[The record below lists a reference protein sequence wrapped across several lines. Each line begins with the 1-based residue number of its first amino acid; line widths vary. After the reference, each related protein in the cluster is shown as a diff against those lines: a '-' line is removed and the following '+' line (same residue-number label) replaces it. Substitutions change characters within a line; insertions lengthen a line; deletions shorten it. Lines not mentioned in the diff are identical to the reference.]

1 MSDKVEITPVTTRR
15 FGKDGVQTQMSVE
28 ERELQKNKKKITK
41 TFTILAPLVFLAMI
55 ISGFENCSNINLNS
69 WIFYS
74 F

>member
-15 FGKDGVQTQMSVE
+15 FGKDGVLTQMSVE

-41 TFTILAPLVFLAMI
+41 TFTILAPLVFLSMI